1 VHDPSIPVGTTRRLG
16 DRAFL
21 VGVADAVAARELAS
35 GLTAVLA
42 GEAEVVCGSATV
54 MVRANDP
61 DVELSSLEAV
71 ADDARAELARAGR
84 SDAPIGPGRL
94 VTVPCRFD
102 GLDLEEVA
110 ALAGYRPEDVVA
122 QLTVEP
128 LTASVM
134 GFSPGFAYLE
144 GLPSPLDSV
153 PRRPR
158 PRPVVPAGSV
168 AIANGHA
175 AVYPTASPG
184 GWHLVGRTGFPFF
197 SAQAPPYAALAPG
210 DRVRFTVAG
219 AIDPVE
225 PEPVVAPPWS
235 APPDARAVFEVVV
248 PGLRAVLQDGGRRSV
263 AAVGVPGAG
272 PADPLSFDL
281 ANRVTGNAVG
291 AGALELTG
299 GGTRLRCLDGCHVA
313 VVGAAPEVR
322 VDGAAV
328 PARQLLPLG
337 AGQVLEVGR
346 QHGGCRS
353 YVSVAG
359 GFLGP
364 EWFGSCAS
372 DELTGLGP
380 GPLAARDVLHA
391 GAWAPPLG
399 DHVAADCG
407 TDVDTSSPV
416 GLRVVPGP
424 HAGLFGGDALTRL
437 ASAVFVVEP
446 ASNRV
451 GLRLRAEAGAV
462 PLGSMPAGGTLDS
475 QGMVTGAVQVP
486 PDGGPVV
493 LLPDHATLG
502 GYPVLAVVAS
512 VDHGLLGQCAPGTR
526 VRLVPVAQGEAD
538 DARRTLRREL
548 ARAVAGTYP
557 LAVD

>member
-1 VHDPSIPVGTTRRLG
+1 MG

-21 VGVADAVAARELAS
+21 VGVADAAAARALAR
-35 GLTAVLA
+35 GLTAALA
-42 GEAEVVCGSATV
+42 GVGEVVCGSATV
-54 MVRANDP
+54 MVRAQDP
-61 DVELSSLEAV
+61 RVELSALEAAV
-71 ADDARAELARAGR
+71 DAARADLAQRGR
-84 SDAPIGPGRL
+84 SDEEVGPGRL

-102 GLDLEEVA
+102 GPDLEEVA
-110 ALAGYRPEDVVA
+110 TLAGLRPDDVVA
-122 QLTVEP
+122 QLTAGP
-128 LTASVM
+128 LTAAMV

-144 GLPSPLDSV
+144 GLPSPLDGV
-153 PRRPR
+153 ARRAR

-184 GWHLVGRTGFPFF
+184 GWHLVGRTGYPFF
-197 SAQAPPYAALAPG
+197 SALAPPYATLAPG
-210 DRVRFTVAG
+210 DQVRFTVAG
-219 AIDPVE
+219 AGERVE

-235 APPDARAVFEVVV
+235 PPPNARAVFEVVV
-248 PGLRAVLQDGGRRSV
+248 PGLRAVLQDSGRQSV
-263 AAVGVPGAG
+263 AAVGVPEAG
-272 PADPLSFDL
+272 PADPDSFDL
-281 ANRVTGNAVG
+281 ANRVTGNQPG

-299 GGTRLRCLDGCHVA
+299 GGTRLRCLEECHVA

-328 PARQLLPLG
+328 QAGQLLPLG

-380 GPLAARDVLHA
+380 GALAAHHVLHA

-399 DHVAADCG
+399 DHVAAGCVA
-407 TDVDTSSPV
+407 DVDTSSPV
-416 GLRVVPGP
+416 GLRVLPGP
-424 HAGLFGGDALTRL
+424 HAALFDDDALTRL
-437 ASAVFVVEP
+437 AAAVFAVDA

-451 GLRLRAEAGAV
+451 GLRLRAEAGTA
-462 PLGSMPAGGTLDS
+462 PLRSRPGGGTLDS
-475 QGMVTGAVQVP
+475 HGVVTGAVQVP
-486 PDGGPVV
+486 PDGDPVI

-512 VDHGLLGQCAPGTR
+512 VDHGLLGQCAPGTL
-526 VRLVPVAQGEAD
+526 VRFVPVAATAAD
-538 DARRTLRREL
+538 EARRTRRREL
-548 ARAVAGTYP
+548 AHAVAGTYP

>member
-1 VHDPSIPVGTTRRLG
+1 MTPSIPVGTVRRLG

-21 VGVADAVAARELAS
+21 IGVADAAAARELAS
-35 GLTAVLA
+35 GLTAALA
-42 GEAEVVCGSATV
+42 DAAEVVCGFATV
-54 MVRANDP
+54 MVRATDP
-61 DVELSSLEAV
+61 DAELTSLEGAAEGV
-71 ADDARAELARAGR
+71 RAELARRGR
-84 SDAPIGPGRL
+84 SDDPVDPGRL

-102 GLDLEEVA
+102 GPDLEEVA
-110 ALAGYRPEDVVA
+110 ALAGCRPDDVVA
-122 QLTVEP
+122 LLTAGP
-128 LTASVM
+128 LTAAVL

-144 GLPSPLDSV
+144 GLPSPLDRV

-158 PRPVVPAGSV
+158 PRSVVPAGSV

-184 GWHLVGRTGFPFF
+184 GWHLVGRSGFPLF
-197 SAQAPPYAALAPG
+197 SAQAPPYAALAAG

-219 AIDPVE
+219 AGERLE

-235 APPDARAVFEVVV
+235 VPAGARAVFEVVT
-248 PGLRAVLQDGGRRSV
+248 PGLRAVVQDGGRRGV
-263 AAVGVPGAG
+263 AAVGVPRAG
-272 PADPLSFDL
+272 PADPVSFDL
-281 ANRVTGNAVG
+281 ANRLTGNATGV
-291 AGALELTG
+291 AALELTG
-299 GGTRLRCLDGCHVA
+299 GGTRLHCLGGCHAA

-322 VDGAAV
+322 VDGTPE
-328 PARQLLPLG
+328 PAGQLLPLA
-337 AGQVLEVGR
+337 AGQVLDVGR

-353 YVSVAG
+353 YLSVAG

-372 DELTGLGP
+372 DELTRLGP

-391 GAWAPPLG
+391 GAWMPPLG
-399 DHVAADCG
+399 DHLVAGCAP
-407 TDVDTSSPV
+407 DVDTSSPV
-416 GLRVVPGP
+416 ALRVVPGP
-424 HAGLFGGDALTRL
+424 HAELFAADALTRL
-437 ASAVFVVEP
+437 AGVDFVVQP

-451 GLRLRAEAGAV
+451 GLRLRAEAGAATLRSG
-462 PLGSMPAGGTLDS
+462 PGGGRLDS
-475 QGMVTGAVQVP
+475 QGVVTGAVQVP
-486 PDGGPVV
+486 PDGDPIV

-502 GYPVLAVVAS
+502 GYAVLAVVAS

-526 VRLVPVAQGEAD
+526 VRLAPVAASAAD
-538 DARRTLRREL
+538 DARRTRRREL